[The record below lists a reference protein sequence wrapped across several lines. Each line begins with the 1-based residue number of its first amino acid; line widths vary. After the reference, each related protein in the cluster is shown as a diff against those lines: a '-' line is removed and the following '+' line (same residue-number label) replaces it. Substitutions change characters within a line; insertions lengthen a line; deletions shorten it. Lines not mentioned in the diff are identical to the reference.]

1 MNVVRMILD
10 ILTPRRAAL
19 LIAAAAIGTIAGAQF
34 FEHVLGILPCELC
47 LKQRVPY
54 YVAVP
59 IALVTACLPNRSVTI
74 RLGLAFLALIFIA
87 SAGLAAYHA
96 GVEWKFW
103 PGPTDCSSGGAAGPA
118 SVNDLLAQMQNVKV
132 ESCSEA
138 SWRLFGLSLAGW
150 NVLISLGLVGTAFLA
165 LSKAVRR

>member
-1 MNVVRMILD
+1 MVLD
-10 ILTPRRAAL
+10 LITLRRAAL
-19 LIAAAAIGTIAGAQF
+19 LIALAAVGTIAGAQF

-54 YVAVP
+54 YVAIPV
-59 IALVTACLPNRSVTI
+59 ALVTACLPNRSATI
-74 RLGLAFLALIFIA
+74 RLGLVFLAVIFVV

-103 PGPTDCSSGGAAGPA
+103 PGPIDCSGVDTGPA
-118 SVNDLLAQMQNVKV
+118 SVTDLMAQMQHIKV
-132 ESCSEA
+132 ISCSEA

-150 NVLISLGLVGTAFLA
+150 NVLISLGLVGTAVVA
-165 LSKAVRR
+165 LLKSGFSRR

>member
-1 MNVVRMILD
+1 MNGLRIVFDL
-10 ILTPRRAAL
+10 LTPRRAAL
-19 LIAAAAIGTIAGAQF
+19 LIAVAAIGTIAGAQF
-34 FEHVLGILPCELC
+34 FEHVLGILPCDLC

-54 YVAVP
+54 YIAIP

-103 PGPTDCSSGGAAGPA
+103 PGPTGCSGGAAGPA
-118 SVNDLLAQMQNVKV
+118 SVSDLLAQMQNVKV

-150 NVLISLGLVGTAFLA
+150 NVLISLGLVGVAVLA
-165 LSKAVRR
+165 LSRAMRR